1 MKILGIDTGLGNA
14 FLVKTPKAQ
23 TTKLKK
29 QNKTTYQQVRLNHS
43 EKLLHSKRSNQQ
55 DEKQLT
61 EQEKNI
67 CKPYTE

>member
-1 MKILGIDTGLGNA
+1 MKILGNDTGLGNA

-43 EKLLHSKRSNQQ
+43 
-55 DEKQLT
+55 
-61 EQEKNI
+61 
-67 CKPYTE
+67 

>member
-29 QNKTTYQQVRLNHS
+29 KKTTTTHQQVRLNHS
-43 EKLLHSKRSNQQ
+43 
-55 DEKQLT
+55 
-61 EQEKNI
+61 
-67 CKPYTE
+67 